1 VALIGPVREVARG
14 VTGLKLIPVLKQTG
28 LAELLC
34 AVGIFLGLWIA
45 H

>member
-1 VALIGPVREVARG
+1 VARG
-14 VTGLKLIPVLKQTG
+14 VSGLKLIPVLKQTG

-34 AVGIFLGLWIA
+34 AVGIFVGLLIA